1 MSKYQTTI
9 KLMKKNED
17 GKYKQ
22 VQFKSAEF
30 LPGPVVEEAAE
41 VMEGMQ
47 NAVDKKSVSE
57 ALSRAYSFIADT
69 LFEGQF
75 TGEDYRQ
82 GIDAREIAP
91 LTGKLLKSV
100 TAGFMKLI
108 RRRKKSK
115 RSSQI
120 SFF

>member
-9 KLMKKNED
+9 KLMQKNDE
-17 GKYKQ
+17 GKYKP

-30 LPGPVVEEAAE
+30 LPGPVVEEAA
-41 VMEGMQ
+41 GILQ
-47 NAVDKKSVSE
+47 IVSE
-57 ALSRAYSFIADT
+57 AVGGKATTEALSQAYAFIADV

-75 TGEDYRQ
+75 TGEDFRQ

-100 TAGFMKLI
+100 TAGFDETYTDT
-108 RRRKKSK
+108 KKK
-115 RSSQI
+115 
-120 SFF
+120 

>member
-22 VQFKSAEF
+22 VQFESAEF

-47 NAVDKKSVSE
+47 NAVDGKSVSE

-69 LFEGQF
+69 LFEGHYFLPPASSSCSASSIGIATFVNQF
-75 TGEDYRQ
+75 S
-82 GIDAREIAP
+82 II
-91 LTGKLLKSV
+91 V
-100 TAGFMKLI
+100 
-108 RRRKKSK
+108 
-115 RSSQI
+115 
-120 SFF
+120 